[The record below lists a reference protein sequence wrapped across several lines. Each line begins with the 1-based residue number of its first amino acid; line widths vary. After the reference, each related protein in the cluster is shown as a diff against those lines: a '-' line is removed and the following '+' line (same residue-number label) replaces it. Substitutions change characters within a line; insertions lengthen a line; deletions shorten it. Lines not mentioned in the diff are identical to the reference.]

1 MVTRR
6 SALVVAV
13 EEVEPAVAE
22 LRVDLDP
29 VTRLGVPAHVTV
41 LFPFIPAR
49 EIDNDVVNRLA
60 DTFRDV
66 PAFTHSFVRTE
77 WFGDDVL
84 WLASNAHATLRSLT
98 DLVVSNFPDHP
109 PYEGQFDEVVPHL
122 TVADRA
128 PVDAMRAA
136 EHQLQQHL
144 PIRATTRAITL
155 LTEQSSGRWEAAEQ
169 FTLSDTRVIP

>member
-1 MVTRR
+1 MVAQR
-6 SALVVAV
+6 SALVVV
-13 EEVEPAVAE
+13 VDEVEPAVAE
-22 LRVDLDP
+22 LRVGLDP
-29 VTRLGVPAHVTV
+29 VARLGVPAHVTV
-41 LFPFIPAR
+41 LFPFMPAR
-49 EIDNDVVNRLA
+49 QIDSDVVNRLA

-84 WLASNAHATLRSLT
+84 WLASDADATLRALT
-98 DLVVSNFPDHP
+98 DLVVKNFPDHS

-128 PVDAMRAA
+128 PADAMRAA
-136 EHQLQQHL
+136 EHRLQQHL
-144 PIRATTRAITL
+144 PIRAITRCITL
-155 LTEQSSGRWEAAEQ
+155 LTEQPSGRWEAAVQ